1 MMLSRKVWLTALML
15 LLLVPLAVSAQVKVP
30 AGTEV
35 KVAFKQDV
43 SSKHVAPGDE
53 VEIVLT
59 APLELGGV
67 VLVKAGATGTAKVK
81 SVKSAGKPGK
91 GGAITLELVGITAK
105 GNYQS
110 VNDQQLL
117 LETEKGALEAKGKGK
132 WWAWIPPLFI
142 LVKGGEAMFPAD
154 HPFTAKVKQDIFII
168 PAG

>member
-1 MMLSRKVWLTALML
+1 MMLSRKVLMAA
-15 LLLVPLAVSAQVKVP
+15 LVPLLIIPLTLSAQVKVP

-43 SSKHVAPGDE
+43 SSKHLSPGDE
-53 VEIVLT
+53 VEVAL
-59 APLELGGV
+59 AEPLELGGV

-91 GGAITLELVGITAK
+91 GGAIELELVGIVAK

-110 VNDQQLL
+110 MNDQQLL
-117 LETEKGALEAKGKGK
+117 LETEKGALAAKGKGK

-142 LVKGGEAMFPAD
+142 LVKGGEANFPAD
-154 HPFTAKVKQDIFII
+154 QPFTAKVKEDIFII
-168 PAG
+168 PAN